1 MNEIKF
7 IGCREGNLKN
17 IDVSF
22 PYGKITAVTG
32 VSGSGKSSFAF
43 NTVYSEGRRQFLEIL
58 DPSEAFYLSKSC
70 SSDFDMA
77 IGLPPTV
84 AVRQIRNVSNPLST
98 VGSVSHINSFL
109 FAIFSSVGQQSCT
122 HCQKAGL
129 KFYTS
134 AYMPCP
140 SCGVKP
146 AVLPPSFFS
155 NMSPNGMCQTCGG
168 EGVVVDV
175 DETKIY
181 PDQELSLN
189 EGGFL
194 YGIPTKGT
202 TKYNFFKSFVMQYGA
217 TMDTP
222 IKYFSNELK
231 VALLYG
237 VQKSKKNKIAFDGIV
252 NEIFKT
258 YKTTTSSKLRQQLSQ
273 FFTYS
278 VCEDCN
284 GAGISRLAQNIL
296 IEGKNICDVQNM
308 TIFDLYRFLKNIH
321 FGDLRDDIISI
332 PLGKILDQCE
342 VIINL
347 GISYLSLSRKTASL
361 SGGEMHRLFLSTLIS
376 NKMSGVLYILDEPST
391 GLHYCEIPNL
401 IREIKALQQAGNGN
415 TVLLVE
421 HNPQLIDIADNIIEF
436 GPGASYH
443 GGEIVYNG
451 AKEGLK
457 DTACLTEKLLSKQ
470 LKIERSR
477 PCGYDLSDFIGIRN
491 ANSNNLKN
499 VSVDI
504 PLHCVVA
511 ITGISGSGKSSLV
524 FDSLVEYGKINKQVS
539 KTRTTVQ
546 AEIVNSEKVAQIILC
561 SQSPIGNNSR
571 SVVAT
576 YSEIMPDIRKLFA
589 DTEDAEKQAL
599 DETAFSFNTA
609 VGACPQCGG
618 FGKIK
623 LSNYFVSNSEIKC
636 PCCEGR
642 RFNSKILG
650 VKYHGKNIS
659 EILDLDVDTACDFF
673 DEEKKIQKKLELLK
687 DVSLGYLRLGQN
699 IVELSGG
706 ESQRLKLAG
715 NLMNSKFKN
724 VLYIFDEPSAGLHSV
739 DIQNLVF
746 MFEKLIAEGNSIIIV
761 EHNMELIA
769 CSDYIIDMGPG
780 AGKDGGAVVATGT
793 AKEVAATNTVTG
805 KSLRQFV

>member
-7 IGCREGNLKN
+7 IGCKEGNLKN
-17 IDVSF
+17 INVSF

-43 NTVYSEGRRQFLEIL
+43 NTVYNEGRRQFLEIL

-70 SSDFDMA
+70 SSDLDMA
-77 IGLPPTV
+77 IGLPPTI
-84 AVRQIRNVSNPLST
+84 AVRQARNVSNPLST

-109 FAIFSSVGQQSCT
+109 FAIFSSVGQQRCP
-122 HCQKAGL
+122 HCEKHGL
-129 KFYTS
+129 NFYTS
-134 AYMPCP
+134 AYVPCP
-140 SCGVKP
+140 NCGAKP
-146 AVLPPSFFS
+146 AILPPSFFS
-155 NMSPNGMCQTCGG
+155 NMSPNGMCETCGG
-168 EGVVVDV
+168 AGVFVEV

-181 PDQELSLN
+181 PNQELSLN

-194 YGIPTKGT
+194 YGISPRGT

-222 IKYFSNELK
+222 IKNFSNELK

-237 VQKSKKNKIAFDGIV
+237 VQKSKKNKMAFEGIA
-252 NEIFKT
+252 NEILKT

-284 GAGISRLAQNIL
+284 GEGISRLAQSIL
-296 IEGKNICDVQNM
+296 IEDKNICDLQKM
-308 TIFDLYRFLKNIH
+308 SISDLYYFLNSLH
-321 FGDLRDDIISI
+321 FGDIRDEIISI
-332 PLGKILDQCE
+332 PIGKILDQCK

-361 SGGEMHRLFLSTLIS
+361 SGGEMHRLFLSTLVS

-391 GLHYCEIPNL
+391 GLHYCEIPHL
-401 IREIKALQQAGNGN
+401 IHEIKALQQAGNGN

-421 HNPQLIDIADNIIEF
+421 HNPRLINIADNIIEF

-443 GGEIVYNG
+443 GGEIVYSG
-451 AKEGLK
+451 TIEGMRN
-457 DTACLTEKLLSKQ
+457 TACLTEKLLSNQ
-470 LKIERSR
+470 LKIARSR
-477 PCGYDLSDFIGIRN
+477 PCGHNPSDFIGIRN

-504 PLHCVVA
+504 PLHCIVA
-511 ITGISGSGKSSLV
+511 ITGVSGSGKSSLV

-539 KTRTTVQ
+539 KTRTAVQ
-546 AEIVNSEKVAQIILC
+546 AAIVNSEKVEQIILC

-589 DTEDAEKQAL
+589 DTEDAVKQDL
-599 DETAFSFNTA
+599 GETAFSFNTA

-623 LSNYFVSNSEIKC
+623 LSSYFLSNSEIKC
-636 PCCEGR
+636 PRCEGR
-642 RFNSKILG
+642 RFNSTILG
-650 VKYHGKNIS
+650 VQYHGKNIS
-659 EILDLDVDTACDFF
+659 EVLDLDVDSAYDFF
-673 DEEKKIQKKLELLK
+673 DENKKIRKKLELLK
-687 DVSLGYLRLGQN
+687 AVGLGYLRLGQN
-699 IVELSGG
+699 IAELSGG
-706 ESQRLKLAG
+706 EAQRLKLAG
-715 NLMNSKFKN
+715 NLMNSKLKN
-724 VLYIFDEPSAGLHSV
+724 VLYVFDEPSAGLHSV
-739 DIQNLVF
+739 DIQNLVY
-746 MFEKLIAEGNSIIIV
+746 MFEKLIAEGNSVIIV

-780 AGKDGGAVVATGT
+780 AGKDGGMVVATGT

-805 KSLRQFV
+805 ISLRQFI

>member
-43 NTVYSEGRRQFLEIL
+43 NTVYNEGRRQFLEIL
-58 DPSEAFYLSKSC
+58 DPNEAFYLSKSY
-70 SSDFDMA
+70 SSDLDMA

-109 FAIFSSVGQQSCT
+109 YAIFSSVGQQPCP

-140 SCGVKP
+140 RCSSKP
-146 AVLPPSFFS
+146 VALPPSFFS
-155 NMSPNGMCQTCGG
+155 TMSPNGMCQTCGG
-168 EGVVVDV
+168 EGVVVGV

-181 PDQELSLN
+181 PNQELSIN

-194 YGIPTKGT
+194 YGVSTKGT
-202 TKYNFFKSFVMQYGA
+202 TKYNFFKSIVTQYGA

-237 VQKSKKNKIAFDGIV
+237 VSKSKKNKIAFEGIA

-258 YKTTTSSKLRQQLSQ
+258 YKTTASSKLRQQLSK
-273 FFTYS
+273 FLTYS

-284 GAGISRLAQNIL
+284 GAGISRLAQSIL
-296 IEGKNICDVQNM
+296 IKGRNICDVQDM
-308 TIFDLYRFLKNIH
+308 TIFDLHHFLKNIH
-321 FGDLRDDIISI
+321 FGDLRDEIIGI

-401 IREIKALQQAGNGN
+401 IREIKAMQQTGNGN
-415 TVLLVE
+415 TILLVE

-436 GPGASYH
+436 GPGASYR

-451 AKEGLK
+451 TKEELNN
-457 DTACLTEKLLSKQ
+457 TACLTKKLLSKQ
-470 LKIERSR
+470 LKITRSSL
-477 PCGYDLSDFIGIRN
+477 CGHNLDDFIGIRN
-491 ANSNNLKN
+491 AHSNNLKN
-499 VSVDI
+499 VNVDI
-504 PLHCVVA
+504 PLHCIVA
-511 ITGISGSGKSSLV
+511 ITGVSGSGKSSLV
-524 FDSLVEYGKINKQVS
+524 FDSLVEYGKINKPVS

-546 AEIVNSEKVAQIILC
+546 ADIVNNEKVEQIIFC

-571 SVVAT
+571 SIVAT

-589 DTEDAEKQAL
+589 NTQEAAKQAL
-599 DETAFSFNTA
+599 NETAFSFNTA

-623 LSNYFVSNSEIKC
+623 LSGFLCNSEIKC

-650 VKYHGKNIS
+650 VKYNGKNIS
-659 EILDLDVDTACDFF
+659 EVLDFDVDTACDFF
-673 DEEKKIQKKLELLK
+673 GEEKKIQKNLQFLK
-687 DVSLGYLRLGQN
+687 DVGLGYLRLGQN

-706 ESQRLKLAG
+706 ESQRLKLAS
-715 NLMNSKFKN
+715 NLVNSKLKN
-724 VLYIFDEPSAGLHSV
+724 VLYVFDEPSAGLHSI

-746 MFEKLIAEGNSIIIV
+746 MFEKLIAKGNSIVIV

-780 AGKDGGAVVATGT
+780 AGKDGGEVVATGT
-793 AKEVAATNTVTG
+793 PREVAATNTITG
-805 KSLRQFV
+805 ISLREFV

>member
-7 IGCREGNLKN
+7 IGCKEGNLKN
-17 IDVSF
+17 VDVSL

-70 SSDFDMA
+70 SPDLDMA
-77 IGLPPTV
+77 IGLPPTI
-84 AVRQIRNVSNPLST
+84 AVRQVRNVSNPLST

-109 FAIFSSVGQQSCT
+109 FAIFSSVGQQCCP
-122 HCQKAGL
+122 HCQKKGL
-129 KFYTS
+129 NVYTS
-134 AYMPCP
+134 AYIPCP

-155 NMSPNGMCQTCGG
+155 NMSPNGMCPTCGG
-168 EGVVVDV
+168 AGVVVAV

-181 PDQELSLN
+181 PNQELTLN

-194 YGIPTKGT
+194 YGIPPKGT

-222 IKYFSNELK
+222 IKDFSTELK

-237 VQKSKKNKIAFDGIV
+237 VQKNKKNKIAFDGIV
-252 NEIFKT
+252 NEILKT
-258 YKTTTSSKLRQQLSQ
+258 YKTTTSGKLRQQLSQ
-273 FFTYS
+273 FFTSS

-284 GAGISRLAQNIL
+284 GEGISRLAQSIL
-296 IEGKNICDVQNM
+296 IEGKNICEVQKM
-308 TIFDLYRFLKNIH
+308 AIFDLYHFLKNLY

-332 PLGKILDQCE
+332 PIGKILDQCE

-361 SGGEMHRLFLSTLIS
+361 SGGEMHRLFLSTLVS

-401 IREIKALQQAGNGN
+401 IHEIKALQQAGNGN

-421 HNPQLIDIADNIIEF
+421 HNPQLISIADNILEF
-436 GPGASYH
+436 GPGASYN

-451 AKEGLK
+451 TREGLK
-457 DTACLTEKLLSKQ
+457 NTISLTEKLLSNQ
-470 LKIERSR
+470 LKIERSK
-477 PCGYDLSDFIGIRN
+477 PFGHDPNDFIGIRN

-504 PLHCVVA
+504 PLHCIVA

-539 KTRTTVQ
+539 KTRTIAR
-546 AEIVNSEKVAQIILC
+546 AEVVNNEKVEQIMLC
-561 SQSPIGNNSR
+561 SQTPIGNNSR

-576 YSEIMPDIRKLFA
+576 YSEIMPDIRELFA
-589 DTEDAEKQAL
+589 DTEEAL
-599 DETAFSFNTA
+599 RQSLSETAFSFNTA
-609 VGACPQCGG
+609 IGACPQCGG

-623 LSNYFVSNSEIKC
+623 LSNYFLSNTEIKC

-642 RFNSKILG
+642 RFNNKILS
-650 VKYHGKNIS
+650 VKYLGKNIS
-659 EILDLDVDTACDFF
+659 EILDLDVDSACDFF
-673 DEEKKIQKKLELLK
+673 GGNKKIRRKLELLK
-687 DVSLGYLRLGQN
+687 EVGLGYLRLGQN

-715 NLMNSKFKN
+715 NLMNSKLKN
-724 VLYIFDEPSAGLHSV
+724 VLYIFDEPSAGLHFI
-739 DIQNLVF
+739 DIQKLVF
-746 MFEKLIAEGNSIIIV
+746 MFEKLIAEGNSVIIV

-780 AGKDGGAVVATGT
+780 AGKDGGMVVAAGT
-793 AKEVAATNTVTG
+793 AKEVAATNTPTG
-805 KSLRQFV
+805 VSLRQYV